1 MMMIGQTLS
10 SLPVNFNYI
19 NYIKIENGIYDDLY
33 ATHINEAL
41 KTPDTF
47 SVPDAWDAET
57 YLHAK
62 FNGNLFSGNTD
73 FGVENTTDILLKRR
87 KKGTYQWFPLYNI
100 DVDSSA
106 DFNFVL
112 VDPYAASGTT
122 YEYAV
127 VPIVNGVEDTY
138 SIAECDVAFDHLV
151 IIDKDDTY
159 LTTLDIEYS
168 QQKNQ
173 TVSTILPIEAK
184 YPIFVS
190 NASNDYYTGNISAT
204 FLEVSD
210 GEYVNTNTSK
220 YREKVLEFLNN
231 RKVKYI
237 KEPYGKCWLAAI
249 GASVSDSKNGHPE
262 AHSISFDFTEV
273 GNIES
278 NKDMSRFGLLNIDEE
293 WWT

>member
-1 MMMIGQTLS
+1 MMIGQTIS
-10 SLPVNFNYI
+10 SLPVNFDYI
-19 NYIKIENGIYDDLY
+19 NHIKIRNGIYDDLY
-33 ATHINEAL
+33 VTHINEEL
-41 KTPDTF
+41 KTPNTF
-47 SVPDAWDAET
+47 SVPDKWDEET

-62 FNGNLFSGNTD
+62 FSGNLFAGNTD
-73 FGVENTTDILLKRR
+73 FGIENTTDIILKRR
-87 KKGTYQWFPLYNI
+87 KKGTYQWFPLYHIVVNSI
-100 DVDSSA
+100 D

-112 VDPYAASGTT
+112 VDPYAASGTI

-138 SIAECDVAFDHLV
+138 SLAECEVSFDNLV
-151 IIDKDDTY
+151 IIDKDDSFSTS
-159 LTTLDIEYS
+159 LDIEYS

-204 FLEVSD
+204 FLETLD
-210 GEYVNTNTSK
+210 GEYITSHTSS
-220 YREKVLEFLNN
+220 YRERVMEFLNN
-231 RKVKYI
+231 HKVKFI

-249 GASVSDSKNGHPE
+249 GSSISDSNNGHPE
-262 AHSISFDFTEV
+262 AHLISFDFTEV
-273 GNIES
+273 GDIES
-278 NKDMSRFGLLNIDEE
+278 NKDMNRFGLLNIDEE